1 MEMICKNKQEL
12 YNILIKFA
20 LLYALPLF
28 FITITY
34 WQIIR
39 VLWRSSVAVRMTSS
53 SRHSNANATAS
64 TAAAAN
70 DDQTE
75 SGNTTAGNI
84 SQDFRNIFT
93 KFYKVEKWESG

>member
-1 MEMICKNKQEL
+1 MEMICKNEQEL

-53 SRHSNANATAS
+53 SRHSNANAAAS
-64 TAAAAN
+64 TAAAN
-70 DDQTE
+70 EDQTE
-75 SGNTTAGNI
+75 SGNTTGTI

-93 KFYKVEKWESG
+93 KFYKVEKWETG